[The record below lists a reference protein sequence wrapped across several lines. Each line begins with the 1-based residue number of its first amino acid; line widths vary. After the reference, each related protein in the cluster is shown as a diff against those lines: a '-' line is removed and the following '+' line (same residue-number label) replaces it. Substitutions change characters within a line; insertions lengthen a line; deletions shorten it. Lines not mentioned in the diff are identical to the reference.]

1 MAKSYFK
8 IKSWAEKFALAA
20 MVGAVFAPKALA
32 QGGIQLEQGRISAVP
47 LLDQKPAEI
56 ISTILQFVLILAGLL
71 AVFYLIYGGIIYVTA
86 GGDAEKAGKGRV
98 AITNAIIGIVIIA
111 AALVIYNLV
120 VGGLNTG
127 GVS

>member
-1 MAKSYFK
+1 MAKGYFK

-20 MVGAVFAPKALA
+20 MVGGVFAPKALA
-32 QGGIQLEQGRISAVP
+32 QGITLDQGRISAVP
-47 LLDQKPAEI
+47 LLDQTPSQI
-56 ISTILQFVLILAGLL
+56 ISTILQFVLIIAGLL
-71 AVFYLIYGGIIYVTA
+71 AVFYLIYGGIVYVTA